1 MLDGRAGGKGTAEN
15 DLDIGSVSEKVI
27 SGPKLILQTKLSLK
41 RKRDSIKKCQVGVS
55 EQNDLGF
62 RAEEY
67 YRIVAEKKVL
77 QPASVIRCKKSV
89 DSRQCCQKR
98 LVYFLAHGPALAW
111 YYPTI
116 KFNANC

>member
-1 MLDGRAGGKGTAEN
+1 MLGSRAGGKGTAES

-27 SGPKLILQTKLSLK
+27 AGPKLILQAKLSLK
-41 RKRDSIKKCQVGVS
+41 RKRDSIKKGRVGVS

-67 YRIVAEKKVL
+67 YRIVEEKKVW
-77 QPASVIRCKKSV
+77 QPASVIGCKKSV

-98 LVYFLAHGPALAW
+98 LVYFLAYGPALAW